1 MESLNYKR
9 LIQVI
14 CMQGVDMHRD
24 DQAVSPVIATV
35 LLLAITVLLSSMV
48 FVMMST
54 TLDTVEKAEPK
65 ASVSVRALSNGYHVV
80 SITSIDQSLDPSK
93 VEWSIVNQTGQSN
106 VEHKGFV
113 DDSDVYGTVG
123 SNISFHDRDAGWSIT
138 KGDYFVINCEVIEC
152 DSGNHYFQLVNK
164 GSNGKNTL
172 LAKIKLPTSD

>member
-1 MESLNYKR
+1 
-9 LIQVI
+9 
-14 CMQGVDMHRD
+14 MHRD

-93 VEWSIVNQTGQSN
+93 VEWKIVNQTGQKID
-106 VEHKGFV
+106 EHKGFV

-152 DSGNHYFQLVNK
+152 DSGNHYFELVNK